1 MESDTKLET
10 MEQELKLLK
19 GELKQ
24 SLASVRDYLLNMEL
38 PSSEFTDVLE
48 ALDDD
53 KQKIIMEGS
62 LNGAPAKEEGKKE
75 DEEEAI
81 PEDTAEEMAEPEAEL
96 PLNAEDLLDDDENP
110 HLEDELLNEPAATE
124 EIEETEN
131 TDETGETDETDE
143 TDEATEPEDELP
155 VLEEEEEPM
164 TEERNVI
171 EAGPPT
177 PRVNLLAN
185 LMHWVSKAKRE
196 IGSEQLPA
204 FLEVYGISGH
214 LSPELKELILH
225 LTDIAIEQP
234 DDSGSA
240 ETWSQSMLSLHG
252 ILTGADTPRYAAK
265 PLWNDYGQ
273 SAKAKPAEDK
283 LAEVTE
289 KPQKETPVRL
299 KLVFPGGNGKEK
311 EFCLDLRPETDD
323 NET

>member
-1 MESDTKLET
+1 MESDSKLET

-53 KQKIIMEGS
+53 KQKIVMEGN
-62 LNGAPAKEEGKKE
+62 LNSRPAREEEKKE
-75 DEEEAI
+75 EEEAA
-81 PEDTAEEMAEPEAEL
+81 PDETAEDMAGEAESEL
-96 PLNAEDLLDDDENP
+96 PLNAADLLDEDENP
-110 HLEDELLNEPAATE
+110 QLEDELLTEPETTE
-124 EIEETEN
+124 EVDNIENPDVVDETE
-131 TDETGETDETDE
+131 
-143 TDEATEPEDELP
+143 EATEPESELP
-155 VLEEEEEPM
+155 VLEEEEPM
-164 TEERNVI
+164 TEERADINI

-185 LMHWVSKAKRE
+185 LMHWVAKAKRE
-196 IGSEQLPA
+196 IGIEQLPA

-225 LTDIAIEQP
+225 LTDIAMEQP
-234 DDSGSA
+234 EDSSSA
-240 ETWSQSMLSLHG
+240 ETWSQAMLSLHG

-273 SAKAKPAEDK
+273 GSKAKPADDK
-283 LAEVTE
+283 PAETAE
-289 KPQKETPVRL
+289 KPQKETPVKL

-311 EFCLDLRPETDD
+311 EFCLDLRPDTDD